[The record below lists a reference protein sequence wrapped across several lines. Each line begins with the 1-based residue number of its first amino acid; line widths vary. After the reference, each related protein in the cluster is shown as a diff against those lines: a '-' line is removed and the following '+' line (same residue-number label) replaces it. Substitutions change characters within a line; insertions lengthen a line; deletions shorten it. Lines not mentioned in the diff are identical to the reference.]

1 MTAGLLS
8 GQGMPTREGDLSIEG
23 HGMEPI
29 PASSRYGSV
38 SRVFTVWFTPN
49 LVPAAFFL
57 GTLAAASFIGLGFWT
72 SIAAIIVGNLV
83 GSVIV
88 GLLATMGPKT
98 GMAQMPL
105 ARLAYGKSIVV
116 PGLLNWVSCIGWDG
130 INSVFGAAAIS
141 ILTGLPFVVSLLFI
155 VVCQGVL
162 GILGYE
168 AIHTFE
174 KYMAI
179 VLAVMFAVLTVAI
192 AGQASTGIARTD
204 AVSGA
209 DQIGSFILYSTII
222 ASFVL
227 AWALYASDYTRYLP
241 ENTPSSRVF
250 WWTVLGLTL
259 AAGWIE
265 TLGLLVADKATE
277 AGAVDTINTILSGTP
292 LAALAML
299 AIGIGTVAVNAM
311 NDYTGSLSLQA
322 AGIRVPRV
330 YSAILVAV
338 LGFGVTLWLNAGDL
352 VGKVENILLF
362 LSYWIAPWAAVV
374 LADWRLRR
382 GRANV
387 GRLVNFSSLPSG
399 TLALAAAI
407 IGFVV
412 SLPFQQSSVGEDLRK
427 ATGLP
432 INAISDDVLHF
443 ADLAYVVGFI
453 VAFGIYWVGA
463 RSRAGETLEPEPSSA

>member
-1 MTAGLLS
+1 MTAGLLT
-8 GQGMPTREGDLSIEG
+8 GQGMPSREGDLSIEG
-23 HGMEPI
+23 HGMDPI
-29 PASSRYGSV
+29 PETARYGSV
-38 SRVFTVWFTPN
+38 ARVFTVWFTPN

-57 GTLAAASFIGLGFWT
+57 GTLAAAGFIGLGFWT
-72 SIAAIIVGNLV
+72 AVAAIAVGNFV
-83 GSVIV
+83 GSILV

-116 PGLLNWVSCIGWDG
+116 PGLLNWLSCIGWDG

-141 ILTGLPFVVSLLFI
+141 ILTGLPFLVSLLII
-155 VVCQGVL
+155 VVFQGLL

-179 VLAVMFAVLTVAI
+179 VLAAMFAVLTVAI
-192 AGQASTGIARTD
+192 AGQASTGMARGD
-204 AVSGA
+204 AFTGA
-209 DQIGSFILYSTII
+209 DQIGAFILYSTII

-241 ENTPSSRVF
+241 PDASSSRIF
-250 WWTVLGLTL
+250 WWTVLGLSL
-259 AAGWIE
+259 AAGWVEI
-265 TLGLLVADKATE
+265 LGLLVADKATG
-277 AGAVDTINTILSGTP
+277 GAVETINSVLSGTP

-330 YSAILVAV
+330 ISAGLIAV
-338 LGFGVTLWLNAGDL
+338 LGFGVTVWLNSGDL

-374 LADWRLRR
+374 LADWRMRR
-382 GRANV
+382 GRV
-387 GRLVNFSSLPSG
+387 DVRRLVNLSSLPSG
-399 TLALAAAI
+399 WFALFSALV
-407 IGFVV
+407 GFIV
-412 SLPFQQSSVGEDLRK
+412 SLPFQQSVVGEDLRK
-427 ATGLP
+427 STGLP
-432 INAISDDVLHF
+432 INAISDDYLHY
-443 ADLAYVVGFI
+443 ADLAFVVGFV
-453 VAFGIYWVGA
+453 VAFAVFWVGA
-463 RSRAGETLEPEPSSA
+463 RSMARESIEAEAPAAA